1 MLDLFYEKFFKA
13 HSLHQYF
20 EKQGG
25 DFMTALRNA
34 AKSMKEKEETQ
45 RDYTYSQIAELFA
58 ALDIEPK

>member
-1 MLDLFYEKFFKA
+1 
-13 HSLHQYF
+13 
-20 EKQGG
+20 
-25 DFMTALRNA
+25 LRNA